1 MDISVVITIIGVLV
15 ALVQRFK
22 QIKGGEEGIQKE
34 TQMRADPGLNPQPE
48 KERYGKSGE
57 IQTKYAV

>member
-1 MDISVVITIIGVLV
+1 MTETGWYCAQGD
-15 ALVQRFK
+15 K
-22 QIKGGEEGIQKE
+22 QTKGEEEIQKE

-48 KERYGKSGE
+48 KEHYGKSGE

>member
-1 MDISVVITIIGVLV
+1 MIETGWYCAQGDE
-15 ALVQRFK
+15 
-22 QIKGGEEGIQKE
+22 QIKGEEGIQKE

-48 KERYGKSGE
+48 KERYGKSE

>member
-1 MDISVVITIIGVLV
+1 MIETGWYCAQGDE
-15 ALVQRFK
+15 